1 MGVHEEKGQVQ
12 EGIGLGAFKGFVT
25 FEKNL
30 GFSIYF
36 SIKLSAYL
44 LWIKVC
50 LILNKKFNFM
60 PKYGK
65 RKNNYIENNLDFT
78 LYVYLFAN
86 GEIIW

>member
-1 MGVHEEKGQVQ
+1 MKENLSLLNFFKESEMTFINFMGVHEEKGQVQ

-44 LWIKVC
+44 L
-50 LILNKKFNFM
+50 
-60 PKYGK
+60 
-65 RKNNYIENNLDFT
+65 
-78 LYVYLFAN
+78 
-86 GEIIW
+86 